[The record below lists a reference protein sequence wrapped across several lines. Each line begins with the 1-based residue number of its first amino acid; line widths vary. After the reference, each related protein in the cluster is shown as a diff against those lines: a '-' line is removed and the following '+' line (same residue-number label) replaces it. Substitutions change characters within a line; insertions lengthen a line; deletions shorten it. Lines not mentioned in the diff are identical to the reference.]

1 MGMMDFFAKCYLK
14 VIVVAAK
21 MIYFL
26 VVEYLNFASQ
36 HISIG
41 TAIFIW
47 RRRSKMRGIIY
58 NKNEAFVGCER
69 AIAIAEMSAGNETIG
84 SAWLETKS
92 FDKNT
97 PISEI
102 LLWAHNIG
110 VTGKVVI
117 TLDLGTE
124 IQEVPDGKDRD

>member
-1 MGMMDFFAKCYLK
+1 
-14 VIVVAAK
+14 
-21 MIYFL
+21 
-26 VVEYLNFASQ
+26 
-36 HISIG
+36 
-41 TAIFIW
+41 
-47 RRRSKMRGIIY
+47 MRGIIY

-124 IQEVPDGKDRD
+124 IQEAINEK